1 MKERINVKI
10 KIMRK
15 QYRVALDSGRRSGGG
30 RVVAQ
35 FYDKR
40 SEIWGG
46 SPATDAYVA

>member
-15 QYRVALDSGRRSGGG
+15 KYHVALDSGRSGGG

-40 SEIWGG
+40 SEI
-46 SPATDAYVA
+46 